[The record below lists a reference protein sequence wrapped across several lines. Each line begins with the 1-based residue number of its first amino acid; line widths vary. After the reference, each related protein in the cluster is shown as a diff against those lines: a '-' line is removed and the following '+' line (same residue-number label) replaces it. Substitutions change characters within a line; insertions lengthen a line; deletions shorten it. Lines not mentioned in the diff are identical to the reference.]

1 MENTSIYNLYYE
13 TKNRMWTLNLK
24 EISYINYLM
33 RYIILTTFMLF
44 FYVLL

>member
-1 MENTSIYNLYYE
+1 MEDTSDLYYE
-13 TKNRMWTLNLK
+13 TENCLTLNLK
-24 EISYINYLM
+24 EILYIKYLM